1 MSNVR
6 QQQEPAGGA
15 WRIFTDGGARG
26 NPGPAAAGVIIQ
38 DEQGVTLFEGGFYLG
53 RTTNNVAEYRGMIEG
68 LKEAARLGARRVEVV
83 SDSQLM
89 VRQMLGEYR
98 VKNAGLAPLYQE
110 ARRLAEGFE
119 QVSFSHTLREGNQ
132 EADRMVNQA
141 LDMARDCGDAA
152 SRRIRPAGTAT

>member
-6 QQQEPAGGA
+6 QRQETAGGA
-15 WRIFTDGGARG
+15 WRILTDGGARG

-53 RTTNNVAEYRGMIEG
+53 RATNNVAEYRGMIEG

-119 QVSFSHTLREGNQ
+119 EVRFSHTPREGNQ

-141 LDMARDCGDAA
+141 LDQARNCGDAA